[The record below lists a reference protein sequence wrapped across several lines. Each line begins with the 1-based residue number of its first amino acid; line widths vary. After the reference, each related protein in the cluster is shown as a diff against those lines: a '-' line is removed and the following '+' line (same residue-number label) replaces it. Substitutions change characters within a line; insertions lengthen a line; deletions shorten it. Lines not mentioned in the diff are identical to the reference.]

1 MAVINFARREIEAK
15 VVYYGPA
22 FSGKTTNVQVL
33 HGLVPSQ
40 QRGDLHTMATAEERT
55 LFFDYVPVQLGQ
67 IAGFS
72 AKFKLFTVPG
82 QVFYKE
88 TRKVVLQGADA
99 VVFVADSAEDR
110 ADSNIDALIDLE
122 ENLRAHGLD
131 LASIPLVIQLN
142 KRDLPNARP
151 VAELQADLNPFGVP
165 TIEAVAFEGK
175 GVMETLRAV
184 TDLAAQRIRDNLAGR
199 QTAVSLTAVDR
210 QEAESDQKVIRDHL
224 EKIKRVRPFEEQ
236 RGEKL
241 KTAGHVQASDV
252 DAFLLQNVERASEY
266 LEGTRSTA
274 ADPGAGVEADIPAEM
289 VVTRQKSSAQPVA
302 APKAPVA
309 AAPPATTVAGP
320 KPPPKPPAVPPVPA
334 APPPKPAPPTA
345 RPPAKG
351 NTAPQ
356 GRVLPPPP
364 PTPTETPRAGELI
377 EAAVDP
383 AGWIGARVERVA
395 GARFEAGAVYV
406 DVVIDHEGDRR
417 LHPIKLVARV
427 AAPPPAPLPAKGP
440 GVLGV
445 VGAAVVA
452 GGIGVLVGV
461 GLGWLLAAG

>member
-33 HGLVPSQ
+33 HGQVPAA

-99 VVFVADSAEDR
+99 VVFVADSGEDR

-151 VAELQADLNPFGVP
+151 VADLAADLNPFGVP
-165 TIEAVAFEGK
+165 MVEAVAFEGR
-175 GVMETLRAV
+175 GVMETLKAV

-210 QEAESDQKVIRDHL
+210 AEAESDQKVIREHL
-224 EKIKRVRPFEEQ
+224 EKIKRVRPYEEQ

-241 KTAGHVQASDV
+241 KTAGHVKATDV
-252 DAFLLQNVERASEY
+252 DAFLLQNVERAGEY
-266 LEGTRSTA
+266 LDGSRPTA
-274 ADPGAGVEADIPAEM
+274 VDTEDVPAEM
-289 VVTRQKSSAQPVA
+289 VVTRQKSSAQPVPAPPPA
-302 APKAPVA
+302 APEAAPRP
-309 AAPPATTVAGP
+309 APPA
-320 KPPPKPPAVPPVPA
+320 PPPAAKPA
-334 APPPKPAPPTA
+334 AKPAPGPS
-345 RPPAKG
+345 RPPAPRG
-351 NTAPQ
+351 AVPANATQ

-364 PTPTETPRAGELI
+364 PPPSEPGPRAGETI

-383 AGWIGARVERVA
+383 AGWVGARVERVA
-395 GARFEAGAVYV
+395 GARFEGGAVFV
-406 DVVIDHEGDRR
+406 DVVIDHGGDRR
-417 LHPIKLVARV
+417 LHPVKLVARAPV
-427 AAPPPAPLPAKGP
+427 AAPAPAAPAGGP

-445 VGAAVVA
+445 VGAGVVA
-452 GGIGVLVGV
+452 GGLGVLLGV
-461 GLGWLLAAG
+461 AIGWFLAAG